1 VDRDAPV
8 RLVGVGLSGLER
20 ELTAEEDR
28 LFAEA

>member
-1 VDRDAPV
+1 MDAPV

-20 ELTAEEDR
+20 DERAGADGR